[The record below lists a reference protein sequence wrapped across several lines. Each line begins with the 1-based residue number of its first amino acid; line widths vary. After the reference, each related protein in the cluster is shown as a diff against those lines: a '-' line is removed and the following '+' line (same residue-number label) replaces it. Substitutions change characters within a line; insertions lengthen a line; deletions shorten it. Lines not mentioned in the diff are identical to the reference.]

1 MNLLLMSSSRSADT
15 GFLEANADALASTLQ
30 GVKRALFIPYAIVG
44 EDRAERVAFVKD
56 RVAEFGIT
64 MEDIDEADDA
74 GRAVADAEAVL
85 VSGGNTF
92 HLLASLYANEIV
104 ESLRTRVRQGLPY
117 VGWSAGS
124 NVAGRTIRTTNDMP
138 IVYPPSFRALDL
150 VPFQLNPHYTDAMP
164 EGLRGET
171 REQRIREFLAAH
183 PREIVVGL
191 PEGAALRVEGG
202 RMRLAGRHDAW
213 LFRAGEQRI
222 RLAAGR
228 DLSHLL

>member
-56 RVAEFGIT
+56 RVADFGIT